1 MEGRFPFS
9 NILNQSIYSY
19 SQKTVDPVMTAY
31 KLVTIQFKWWE
42 QLFQCQSVANN
53 CCIWNDEMQNCFN
66 MWPTIKVC
74 SMSKMPVSILRA
86 GDVDVDGVWCQ
97 FLIRWVYKC
106 HKWWFSGGDCRTE
119 LKTSS
124 TPRSDDFSQTST
136 DRLKLETNQI
146 NQKENKRIL
155 TSGNFS
161 QTVIQTVKESLK
173 LCLCQMK
180 MKQVFCW
187 MDRYHGMTMDDIRAL
202 EEATKKELDEE
213 RGKGE
218 IRGTAGLE

>member
-1 MEGRFPFS
+1 
-9 NILNQSIYSY
+9 
-19 SQKTVDPVMTAY
+19 MTAY

-42 QLFQCQSVANN
+42 QLFQCQSVANF

-66 MWPTIKVC
+66 TKSLMV
-74 SMSKMPVSILRA
+74 MVMLMSILA
-86 GDVDVDGVWCQ
+86 QTG
-97 FLIRWVYKC
+97 LKC

-155 TSGNFS
+155 TTGNFS